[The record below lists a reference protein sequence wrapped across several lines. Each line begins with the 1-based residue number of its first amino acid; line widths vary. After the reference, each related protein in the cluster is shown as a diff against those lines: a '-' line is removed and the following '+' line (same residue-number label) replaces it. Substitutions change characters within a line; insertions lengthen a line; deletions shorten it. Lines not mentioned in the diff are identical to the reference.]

1 MLIVLSTLSGAYGGI
16 PAFNRLLCETAAD
29 DAAARRQPLSVLAL
43 TDALGTTEP
52 AFHYTP
58 CGGDRGRLIREYLR
72 VLWLSDGRFSRP
84 LLLGHVNLAP
94 LALSWPGP
102 VGVIAHGSEVFSP
115 LPPLRRLSLQ
125 RANVVACVSDYTA
138 DCVRRQQGV
147 NTERIVR
154 VVNALPGLPPLSK
167 AASDTSGPLRL
178 LAIARLHPDEKKG
191 IDALLHALSRLPKDD
206 FALTVIGEGPDLPRL
221 RALSVQLGVSPRV
234 RFLGAV
240 SNAVRDAE
248 LTACQVFALPS
259 ALEGFGIVYL
269 EALAHGKPCL
279 AARAGGA
286 PEIVRDGETGL
297 LCPVPVE
304 ENLAALCHALSRLR
318 DPGLRQRLADRGRAH
333 VAQHHSRAAFVAA
346 AHALFARLQH

>member
-16 PAFNRLLCETAAD
+16 PAFNRLLCETAVD
-29 DAAARRQPLSVLAL
+29 DAAARRQALSVLAL

-72 VLWLSDGRFSRP
+72 ALWPSDGRCGRP

-102 VGVIAHGSEVFSP
+102 VGIIAHGSEVFSP
-115 LPPLRRLSLQ
+115 LPPLRRISLQ
-125 RANVVACVSDYTA
+125 RATVVACVSDYTA

-147 NTERIVR
+147 KADRIVR
-154 VVNALPGLPPLSK
+154 VVNALPRLPPPSE
-167 AASDTSGPLRL
+167 AISDPALPLRL

-191 IDALLHALSRLPKDD
+191 IDALLHGLSRLPKDD

-221 RALSVQLGVSPRV
+221 RALSVQLGVSSRV

-240 SNAVRDAE
+240 SDAVRDAE
-248 LTACQVFALPS
+248 LAACQVFALPS

-286 PEIVRDGETGL
+286 PEIVRDDETGL
-297 LCPVPVE
+297 LCPAPVE
-304 ENLAALCHALSRLR
+304 DHLDALCQALTRLR
-318 DPGLRQRLADRGRAH
+318 DPALRQRLGDRGRAY
-333 VAQHHSRAAFVAA
+333 VAQHHSRAAFAA
-346 AHALFARLQH
+346 AANALFGRLAR

>member
-1 MLIVLSTLSGAYGGI
+1 MLIVLSTLLGAYGGI
-16 PAFNRLLCETAAD
+16 PAFNRLLCETAVA
-29 DAAARRQPLSVLAL
+29 DAAARRQPISVLAL

-72 VLWLSDGRFSRP
+72 TVWHRDFRLGQP

-102 VGVIAHGSEVFSP
+102 VGVIAHGSEVFAP

-125 RANVVACVSDYTA
+125 RASVVACVSDYTA
-138 DCVRRQQGV
+138 DCVHRQQGV
-147 NTERIVR
+147 KIDRIVR
-154 VVNALPGLPPLSK
+154 VVNALPCLPPPPK
-167 AASDTSGPLRL
+167 AISDPALPLRL

-206 FALTVIGEGPDLPRL
+206 FVLTVVGEGPDLPRL
-221 RALSVQLGVSPRV
+221 RALAVQLGVSPRV

-240 SNAVRDAE
+240 SDAVRDAE
-248 LTACQVFALPS
+248 LAACQVFALPS

-297 LCPVPVE
+297 LCPAPVE
-304 ENLAALCHALSRLR
+304 EHLGALCQALTRLR
-318 DPGLRQRLADRGRAH
+318 DPALRQRLGDRGRAY
-333 VAQHHSRAAFVAA
+333 VAQHHSRAAFAA
-346 AHALFARLQH
+346 AANALFGRLAR